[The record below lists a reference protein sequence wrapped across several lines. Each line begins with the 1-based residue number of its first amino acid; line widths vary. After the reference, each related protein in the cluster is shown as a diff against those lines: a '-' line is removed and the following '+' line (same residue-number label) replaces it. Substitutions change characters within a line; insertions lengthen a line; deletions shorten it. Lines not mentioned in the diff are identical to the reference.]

1 MQDKPSEN
9 HGVVVEIMIAVY
21 WFKRKNVGMRRSK
34 TSSGKKK
41 KKQRMKEAVLHLCGS
56 AFHCQF
62 ISVSHQGAEHASAQH
77 NI

>member
-41 KKQRMKEAVLHLCGS
+41 KKQRMKEAVLHLY
-56 AFHCQF
+56 
-62 ISVSHQGAEHASAQH
+62 
-77 NI
+77 

>member
-1 MQDKPSEN
+1 MQDKQSEN

-21 WFKRKNVGMRRSK
+21 WFKRINVGMRSSK
-34 TSSGKKK
+34 TSSEKKKK

-62 ISVSHQGAEHASAQH
+62 ISVSL
-77 NI
+77 